1 MGNEFLELFL
11 DWYLL
16 TNYLCLVIGIYFF
29 LKLPKS
35 QRIDKRF
42 WLPFL
47 ILSYTVFYESMG
59 LVTRYYSQFNRTV
72 NELLG
77 NTEFPGYNLWVFNI
91 TNTLV
96 ATVLYLFLIRFW
108 IPPTKKRFLTWMIY
122 GFIIIY
128 LVFQFIGIEPIYLD
142 QPMLFA
148 ISANLILIACSSYF
162 IQMMTDPSYLE
173 VNPIRLLSFWQV
185 TILLFT
191 YSLTYIYSVSL
202 VYLYN
207 LNPEFTGNLA
217 NVNMILGILNQ
228 SVLIVMIASPRLP
241 KLFDQ
246 EPYE

>member
-1 MGNEFLELFL
+1 MGNKFLELFL
-11 DWYLL
+11 NWYLL
-16 TNYLCLVIGIYFF
+16 TNYFCLIIGLYFF

-35 QRIDKRF
+35 QRAIKRF

-47 ILSYTVFYESMG
+47 ILSFTVFYESMG
-59 LVTRYYSQFNRTV
+59 SVTRYYSQFNKTV

-77 NTEFPGYNLWVFNI
+77 NTEFPRYNLWVFNI

-96 ATVLYLFLIRFW
+96 TTVLYIFLIRFW

-122 GFIIIY
+122 GFIIVY
-128 LVFQFIGIEPIYLD
+128 LVFQFTGIEPIYLN

-148 ISANLILIACSSYF
+148 IAANLILIACSFYF
-162 IQMMTDPSYLE
+162 IQMMTDSSYLE
-173 VNPIRLLSFWQV
+173 VNPKRLISFWQV
-185 TILLFT
+185 TINLFT

-207 LNPEFTGNLA
+207 LNPELTENLA
-217 NVNMILGILNQ
+217 NVSRIMGILNQ
-228 SVLIVMIASPRLP
+228 SILIVMIASPRLTN
-241 KLFDQ
+241 LFDQ